1 MVLALGYLDREPT
14 VEEVRWT
21 STAEAAGLTYIAS
34 GYTADVD
41 LTELRPGE
49 NVIVRGL
56 GQAFIDL
63 MVLLIEARGGWYD
76 DCPGLLTYHPS
87 GNEPI
92 L

>member
-1 MVLALGYLDREPT
+1 M
-14 VEEVRWT
+14 
-21 STAEAAGLTYIAS
+21 
-34 GYTADVD
+34 
-41 LTELRPGE
+41 
-49 NVIVRGL
+49 IVRGL